1 VDASLLLVRLLGLK
15 TTQIR
20 RAKVEIMHLGTV
32 KVVYLSQ
39 YFRSKSLQIMVVP
52 FFFVFR
58 CVATDKRRFYHLL
71 DLRTFIIIPTITQHH
86 TCYIFYVFLV
96 VVVIPYMT
104 QRSDKGIVFCK

>member
-1 VDASLLLVRLLGLK
+1 MLLAELK
-15 TTQIR
+15 T
-20 RAKVEIMHLGTV
+20 VN
-32 KVVYLSQ
+32 VVYLSQ
-39 YFRSKSLQIMVVP
+39 YFRSKSLQIM
-52 FFFVFR
+52 FFFFFC

-104 QRSDKGIVFCK
+104 QRSDKGIVFSK